1 MTAKKPAA
9 LRQNRATK
17 DRVVELV
24 VGDAAE
30 VPAPSGNWLPAT
42 VQQWEQFWSDAELV
56 SIVRES
62 QRPTL
67 TRLFD
72 LRDRQARC
80 WALAESLRA
89 AVGDEHF
96 TTGSTGQ
103 VKANPL
109 YDRADKAEAMAI
121 QLETKIV
128 ALEDRFGLAPGSM
141 FKLGVDFQ
149 RRESLAQANARYQEA
164 SGGSSHARRSEA
176 DDPRSLPGDSAVGS
190 A

>member
-1 MTAKKPAA
+1 MTAKKPPDR
-9 LRQNRATK
+9 RQNRSTK
-17 DRVVELV
+17 DRVFELV
-24 VGDAAE
+24 PSESVD
-30 VPAPSGNWLPAT
+30 VPVPSEKWLPVT
-42 VQQWEQFWSDAELV
+42 VSQWEQFWSDTELV

-67 TRLFD
+67 HRLFD

-89 AVGDEHF
+89 AVGEDHF

-109 YDRADKAEAMAI
+109 YDRADKAETMAI

-128 ALEDRFGLAPGSM
+128 ALEDRFGLATGSM

-164 SGGSSHARRSEA
+164 KGDTAARRSEA
-176 DDPRSLPGDSAVGS
+176 DDPRALPGDAAVS
-190 A
+190 SS